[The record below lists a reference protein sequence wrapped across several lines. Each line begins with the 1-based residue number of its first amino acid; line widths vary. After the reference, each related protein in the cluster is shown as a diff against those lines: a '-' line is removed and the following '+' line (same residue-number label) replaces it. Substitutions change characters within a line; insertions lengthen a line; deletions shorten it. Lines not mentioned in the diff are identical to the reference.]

1 VHCEPLVKLV
11 QFSRRSNVAVSAKS
25 GLWTFFRPIAA
36 LSAYHFFSRLTPC
49 AAFLRRSAPSGR
61 PCSSAACDCLL
72 RLPMSLKTLNE
83 IFFCVVDRKDRVVV
97 MHRRAIQW
105 VSISSSEFYRSV
117 VGVARALR
125 GWGISKGD
133 RVAILGE
140 NRPEWTIAD
149 FACLLIGAVVVPV
162 YTTLTGEQTAYIL
175 QDSGA
180 RVVFVST
187 EKQLLKVQS
196 IQNQTGVKRIVVM
209 DAVETAHAVHMQ
221 RLMHDGPKERD
232 PQFDSTALAVVP
244 DDLATI
250 IYTSGTTG
258 TPKGAML
265 THGNLASNIAHSLS
279 GFNVRGGEIIISFLP
294 LSHVTARHV
303 DLAMLSRGV
312 TLAYVSALDQLPQA
326 LMEVRPTIFVGV
338 PRVYEKIHGQVDLKA
353 KGFPKKWIYR
363 WALSVGRAHRS
374 EILAGQTPKS
384 LAWKLCHHLVYAKVR
399 AGMGGRAEVF
409 ISGGAPLGRELAEWY
424 ADIGIRIDEGYGLT
438 ETSPV
443 IAVNSPE
450 AHKLGTVGKT
460 LPNIEVRTA
469 EDGEI
474 LVRGPSVFK
483 GYWNRP
489 QETQAALVD
498 GWFKT
503 GDIGNLDADG
513 FLSITDRKKDLIKT
527 SGGKFIA
534 PQPLENTLKHNALI
548 AEAVILGDKR
558 KFPAVLI
565 APYFPVL
572 EDWARANQ
580 VAFPSREALV
590 AHAKVKALY
599 EGIIAD
605 LNRNLARYEQLKKVI
620 LVAEEFSTENGVL
633 TASMKLRRRVVEERY
648 RARIEDMYVEA
659 EASGAVSKSE

>member
-1 VHCEPLVKLV
+1 MTV
-11 QFSRRSNVAVSAKS
+11 Q
-25 GLWTFFRPIAA
+25 
-36 LSAYHFFSRLTPC
+36 
-49 AAFLRRSAPSGR
+49 
-61 PCSSAACDCLL
+61 
-72 RLPMSLKTLNE
+72 TLNE
-83 IFFCVVDRKDRVVV
+83 IFFGVVERNDRVVV

-105 VSISSSEFYRSV
+105 ISISSSEFYQSV
-117 VGVARALR
+117 VGVARALKE
-125 GWGISKGD
+125 WGIQKGD
-133 RVAILGE
+133 RVAILSE

-149 FACLLIGAVVVPV
+149 FACLLLGAVVVPV

-175 QDSGA
+175 KDSGA
-180 RVVFVST
+180 RIVFVSSD
-187 EKQLLKVQS
+187 KQLLKVRN
-196 IQNQTGVKRIVVM
+196 IQNQTVLERIVVM
-209 DAVETAHAVHMQ
+209 DAAETAHAVQMQ

-232 PQFDSTALAVVP
+232 ARFDSAARTVAA

-265 THGNLASNIAHSLS
+265 THGNMASNIAHSLS
-279 GFNVRGGEIIISFLP
+279 GFTVRSGEISISFLP

-312 TLAYVSALDQLPQA
+312 TLAYVSTLDQLPQA
-326 LMEVRPTIFVGV
+326 LLEVRPTIFVGV
-338 PRVYEKIHGQVDLKA
+338 PRVYEKVHGQVDIKA

-363 WALSVGRAHRS
+363 WALAVGRRHRE
-374 EILAGQTPKS
+374 EILADQTPKS
-384 LAWKLCHHLVYAKVR
+384 LSWKICNRLVYSKVR

-443 IAVNSPE
+443 IAVNSPQ

-460 LPNIEVRTA
+460 LPNIEVRIA

-483 GYWNRP
+483 GYWNQP
-489 QETQAALVD
+489 QETKAALVD

-503 GDIGNLDADG
+503 GDIGKLDADG

-534 PQPLENTLKHNALI
+534 PQPLENSLKHNALI
-548 AEAVILGDKR
+548 AEAVIVGDKR
-558 KFPAVLI
+558 KFPAVLV
-565 APYFPVL
+565 APYFSVL

-580 VAFPSREALV
+580 IGFSSREELV
-590 AHAKVKALY
+590 RHAKVKGLY
-599 EGIIAD
+599 EGIVAD
-605 LNRNLARYEQLKKVI
+605 VNRNLARYEQLKKVI
-620 LVAEEFSTENGVL
+620 LIAEEFSTENGAL

-648 RARIEDMYVEA
+648 RERIDAMYAEA
-659 EASGAVSKSE
+659 EHYF

>member
-1 VHCEPLVKLV
+1 MNL
-11 QFSRRSNVAVSAKS
+11 Q
-25 GLWTFFRPIAA
+25 
-36 LSAYHFFSRLTPC
+36 
-49 AAFLRRSAPSGR
+49 
-61 PCSSAACDCLL
+61 
-72 RLPMSLKTLNE
+72 TLNE
-83 IFFCVVDRKDRVVV
+83 IFFAVVDRNDRVVV

-105 VSISSSEFYRSV
+105 ISISSSELYQNV
-117 VGVARALR
+117 VGVARTLR
-125 GWGISKGD
+125 KWGISEGD
-133 RVAILGE
+133 RVSILSE

-149 FACLLIGAVVVPV
+149 FASLLIGAVVVPV
-162 YTTLTGEQTAYIL
+162 YSTLTDEQTAYIL
-175 QDSGA
+175 KDSGA

-187 EKQLLKVQS
+187 EKQLLKVRA
-196 IQNQTGVKRIVVM
+196 IQDQTAVERIVVM
-209 DAVETAHAVHMQ
+209 DGVETAHAVHMQ
-221 RLMHDGPKERD
+221 RLMQDGPKERD
-232 PQFDSTALAVVP
+232 AQFDSTAHAIKP
-244 DDLATI
+244 DDPATI

-265 THGNLASNIAHSLS
+265 THGNMASNIAHSLS
-279 GFNVRGGEIIISFLP
+279 GFNVRGGEISISFLP

-303 DLAMLSRGV
+303 DFAMLSRGV
-312 TLAYVSALDQLPQA
+312 TLAYVSFVDQLPQA
-326 LMEVRPTIFVGV
+326 LLEVRPTIFVGV
-338 PRVYEKIHGQVDLKA
+338 PRVYEKVHGQVDLKA
-353 KGFPKKWIYR
+353 KGFPKRWIYR
-363 WALSVGRAHRS
+363 WALSIGRAHRA
-374 EILAGQTPKS
+374 EILADQTPKS
-384 LAWKLCHHLVYAKVR
+384 LAWKLCNRLVYSKVR

-443 IAVNSPE
+443 IAVNSPQ
-450 AHKLGTVGKT
+450 AHRLGTVGKP
-460 LPNIEVRTA
+460 LPNVEVRIA

-489 QETQAALVD
+489 KETQAALVD

-503 GDIGNLDADG
+503 GDIGKLDPDG

-534 PQPLENTLKHNALI
+534 PQPLENSLKHNALI

-580 VAFPSREALV
+580 IAFSTREKLV
-590 AHAKVKALY
+590 AHAKVTALY
-599 EGIIAD
+599 EGIVSD
-605 LNRNLARYEQLKKVI
+605 LNRSLARYEQLKKVI
-620 LVAEEFSTENGVL
+620 VIAEEFSTENGVL
-633 TASMKLRRRVVEERY
+633 TASMKLRRRVVVERY
-648 RARIEDMYVEA
+648 RARIEEMYAEA
-659 EASGAVSKSE
+659 EASGVVSKRD